1 MWALFVASMTLSVIL
16 HHSFTLLTLRFTIDL
31 VLEDA
36 IEYDQQPNGSYV
48 TSNVGS
54 LLLNG
59 NNVCIFVP
67 GGCGPL

>member
-1 MWALFVASMTLSVIL
+1 MGTLCGFDDFVSKPLKFIYRSD
-16 HHSFTLLTLRFTIDL
+16 SFFVDL
-31 VLEDA
+31 VLDDA
-36 IEYDQQPNGSYV
+36 IEYDQQLDGSYV

-67 GGCGPL
+67 GGNGPL

>member
-1 MWALFVASMTLSVIL
+1 ML
-16 HHSFTLLTLRFTIDL
+16 DL

-36 IEYDQQPNGSYV
+36 TEYDQQPDGSYV
-48 TSNVGS
+48 TSDVGS

-67 GGCGPL
+67 GGNGPL